1 MTDSASST
9 GSAAAPDAS
18 TTVRLTDDVE
28 WISECYPIGDRHL
41 HVSLYLIR
49 ATGGN
54 IVVDS
59 GSFYHRES
67 IESRLTAATRGQGI
81 QALILSHS
89 DYPHSGNIPTFR
101 GEWGDFE
108 IVASCADAGVQGL
121 PYARRSRIG
130 ETLDVLGREFTFLD
144 PPLADRSHTTWI
156 YDRESR
162 VMFVADGFGN
172 YHEPGACRLMSSELP
187 EEGRELGVAD
197 FHRGA
202 LKWLRYVDPP
212 RLSGTLRRML
222 DEHPVT
228 FVAPIHGN
236 PIAAAGL
243 EDYLST
249 LETAVSEIAAAY
261 TVPTAQHSRSRSE
274 DSR

>member
-1 MTDSASST
+1 MADPRRTDSAAVAET
-9 GSAAAPDAS
+9 GM
-18 TTVRLTDDVE
+18 TVRLTEDVE
-28 WISECYPIGDRHL
+28 WISECYPVGDRHL

-49 ATGGN
+49 CPGGN

-89 DYPHSGNIPTFR
+89 DYPHSGNIPSFR
-101 GEWGDFE
+101 REWGDFE

-130 ETLDVLGREFTFLD
+130 ETLEVLGREFTFLD
-144 PPLADRSHTTWI
+144 PPLADRSHTTWV

-172 YHEPGACRLMSSELP
+172 YHETGTCRLTSSELA
-187 EEGRELGVAD
+187 EEDRALGIRD
-197 FHRGA
+197 FHAGA

-212 RLSGTLRRML
+212 KLSGQLRRL
-222 DEHPVT
+222 LEEHPVS

-236 PIAAAGL
+236 PIAAANL
-243 EDYLST
+243 ERYLSM
-249 LETAVSEIAAAY
+249 LEASVQEIADGYVVAE
-261 TVPTAQHSRSRSE
+261 QSDRQSEESR
-274 DSR
+274 

>member
-1 MTDSASST
+1 VSS
-9 GSAAAPDAS
+9 
-18 TTVRLTDDVE
+18 TVRLTEDVE
-28 WISECYPIGDRHL
+28 WISECYPVGDRHL
-41 HVSLYLIR
+41 HVSLYLVR
-49 ATGGN
+49 APNGN

-67 IESRLTAATRGQGI
+67 IESRLTDATRGQGI

-89 DYPHSGNIPTFR
+89 DFPHSGNIPSFR
-101 GEWGDFE
+101 EEWGDFE

-156 YDRESR
+156 YDRGSR

-172 YHEPGACRLMSSELP
+172 YHEPGTCQQVSSELP
-187 EEGRELGVAD
+187 EEGRALGILD
-197 FHRGA
+197 FHAGA
-202 LKWLRYVDPP
+202 LKWLRYVAP
-212 RLSGTLRRML
+212 RKLSGKLRRL
-222 DEHPVT
+222 LEEHPVS

-236 PIAAAGL
+236 PITAADL
-243 EDYLST
+243 EGYLSL
-249 LETAVSEIAAAY
+249 LEASVQEIADEY
-261 TVPTAQHSRSRSE
+261 TVTMPAE
-274 DSR
+274 G

>member
-1 MTDSASST
+1 MADAGSPDPVAIPDT
-9 GSAAAPDAS
+9 G
-18 TTVRLTDDVE
+18 TTVRLAEDVE
-28 WISECYPIGDRHL
+28 WVSECYPVGDRHL

-49 ATGGN
+49 GAGGN

-67 IESRLTAATRGQGI
+67 IEARLTAATRAQGI

-89 DYPHSGNIPTFR
+89 DYPHSGNIPSFR
-101 GEWGDFE
+101 AEWGDFE

-130 ETLDVLGREFTFLD
+130 ETLEILGREFTFLD
-144 PPLADRSHTTWI
+144 PPLADRSHTTWV

-172 YHEPGACRLMSSELP
+172 FHQSGACRLLSSALP
-187 EEGRELGVAD
+187 EKDRASGVSD

-202 LKWLRYVDPP
+202 LKWLRFVDPP
-212 RLSGTLRRML
+212 KLGATLRRMFE
-222 DEHPVT
+222 EHPVT

-236 PIAAAGL
+236 PIAGADL
-243 EDYLST
+243 ESYLVT
-249 LETAVSEIAAAY
+249 LDAAVSEIAAAY
-261 TVPTAQHSRSRSE
+261 AIPN
-274 DSR
+274 

>member
-1 MTDSASST
+1 M
-9 GSAAAPDAS
+9 S
-18 TTVRLTDDVE
+18 TTVRLTEDVE

-49 ATGGN
+49 AAGGN

-67 IESRLTAATRGQGI
+67 IESQLTAATRGQGI

-89 DYPHSGNIPTFR
+89 DYPHSGNIPSFR
-101 GEWGDFE
+101 REWGDFE

-156 YDRESR
+156 YDRQSR

-172 YHEPGACRLMSSELP
+172 HHEPGTCRQLSSELP
-187 EEGRELGVAD
+187 EEGRALGIRD
-197 FHRGA
+197 FHEGA

-212 RLSGTLRRML
+212 KLSGKLRRLL

-236 PIAAAGL
+236 PITAGDL
-243 EDYLST
+243 DGYLSM
-249 LETAVSEIAAAY
+249 LETSVHEIADGYPVADGHP
-261 TVPTAQHSRSRSE
+261 VVEQSHRHSE
-274 DSR
+274 DRGRFPQR